1 MSTSV
6 RQRVPQSLIGPLGFL
21 SLLVG
26 IIGVVLGYIIT
37 MVGLTTYWDLNG
49 LGISSMESFTIIG
62 IGLAFF
68 FAAYLGYRGFMT
80 FAT

>member
-6 RQRVPQSLIGPLGFL
+6 RQRVPESLVGPLGFL
-21 SLLVG
+21 SLLF
-26 IIGVVLGYIIT
+26 GVISLVLGYIIT

-49 LGISSMESFTIIG
+49 LGITSTQSFTIIG
-62 IGLAFF
+62 IGAVCIFF
-68 FAAYLGYRGFMT
+68 AYLGYRGFMG

>member
-6 RQRVPQSLIGPLGFL
+6 RQRVPQSLVGPLGFL
-21 SLLVG
+21 SLFVG
-26 IIGVVLGYIIT
+26 IIGIVLGYIIT

-49 LGISSMESFTIIG
+49 LGISSTESFTIIG

-68 FAAYLGYRGFMT
+68 FVAYLGYRGFMT

>member
-6 RQRVPQSLIGPLGFL
+6 RQRVPQSLVGPLGFL

-26 IIGVVLGYIIT
+26 IIGIVLGYIIT

-49 LGISSMESFTIIG
+49 LGISSTESFTIIG
-62 IGLAFF
+62 IGLALFF
-68 FAAYLGYRGFMT
+68 VAYLGYRGFMT

>member
-21 SLLVG
+21 SLFVG
-26 IIGVVLGYIIT
+26 IIGIVLGYIIT

-62 IGLAFF
+62 VGLAFF
-68 FAAYLGYRGFMT
+68 LVAYLGYRGFMT